1 MPYIERWLTSY
12 GVNIKDIF
20 NNKFLNHNK
29 RYKVIETNK
38 KVITLNWGVIDIEV
52 IAHSVKM
59 LQNRIVKAK
68 LMGRNRAVIKL
79 QKLLVKSLNA
89 RILAIKRV
97 SENKGKNTSGV
108 DKELLDTNTKKN
120 KYLQDLLICI
130 NDYKSKPLKRIEI
143 PKKNGKLRPLGIP
156 TMFDRCI
163 QALYKLALEPI
174 SEILADKNSYGFRP
188 KRSTQDAMKAIW
200 LRTSR
205 KTSGEWILEADIKGC
220 FDNISHQWIY
230 NNIPLPNKL
239 LKQWLKSGFI
249 KDDTLFPTNSGTPQG
264 GIISPILANMVL
276 DGIED
281 VVKNHITRHSKTING
296 TVVYNQKIH
305 FNFIRYADDFVVIG
319 NSPKRLKILQRDI
332 ARFLATRGLE
342 LSKEKTH
349 ITHIRDGFDFLGF
362 NFKKYPNNKVI
373 VKPTKDGIKSFK
385 LKIKEIFKQ
394 YRSSPLELL
403 INKLNPVIRGWG
415 YYYRFT
421 NSKVIFSKLDQY
433 IWYKSLNWV
442 KRLHQRRQISKY
454 YKKYFKPFSD
464 KYKSETLSNGTK
476 NVFRLSVIPLIEH
489 IKIVATAN
497 PFNKNDDE
505 YFTNRYITSKIR
517 NKFSY

>member
-1 MPYIERWLTSY
+1 M
-12 GVNIKDIF
+12 
-20 NNKFLNHNK
+20 
-29 RYKVIETNK
+29 IETDNVPSGYK
-38 KVITLNWGVIDIEV
+38 KVITHINWEVVDIKV

-68 LMGRNRAVIKL
+68 LAGRTRAVNKL

-89 RILAIKRV
+89 KILAVKRV
-97 SENKGKNTSGV
+97 SENRGKNTAGV
-108 DKELLDTNTKKN
+108 DGELLDTNSKKN
-120 KYLQDLLICI
+120 QCVNNLSI
-130 NDYKSKPLKRIEI
+130 NLDDYKAMPLKRIEI

-156 TMFDRCI
+156 TMFDRSM

-174 SEILADKNSYGFRP
+174 AEVVADKNSYGFRA

-230 NNIPLPNKL
+230 DNIPLPNKL
-239 LKQWLKSGFI
+239 LKQWLQSGFI
-249 KDDTLFPTNSGTPQG
+249 KDDTLFPTESGTPQG

-276 DGIED
+276 DGIEALIQ
-281 VVKNHITRHSKTING
+281 KHTTRHQKMENG
-296 TVVYNQKIH
+296 VILYRQKIH
-305 FNFIRYADDFVVIG
+305 FNFVRYADDFVVIG

-332 ARFLATRGLE
+332 ARFLSSRGLE

-362 NFKKYPNNKVI
+362 NFKKHNNNKVI
-373 VKPTKDGIKSFK
+373 VTPTSDGIKSFK
-385 LKIKEIFKQ
+385 SKIKEIFKK
-394 YRSSPLELL
+394 YRSSSLELL
-403 INKLNPVIRGWG
+403 IDKLNPVIRGWG
-415 YYYRFT
+415 YYYRFS
-421 NSKVIFSKLDQY
+421 NSKVIFGKLDQY

-442 KRLHQRRQISKY
+442 KRLHQRREVMKY
-454 YKKYFKPFSD
+454 YKKYFRPFSD

-497 PFNKNDDE
+497 PFNSDDDL
-505 YFTNRYITSKIR
+505 YFTKRYITSKLR

>member
-1 MPYIERWLTSY
+1 M
-12 GVNIKDIF
+12 
-20 NNKFLNHNK
+20 
-29 RYKVIETNK
+29 IETDK
-38 KVITLNWGVIDIEV
+38 KVITHINWGVVDIKV

-68 LMGRNRAVIKL
+68 IVGRTRAVNKL

-89 RILAIKRV
+89 KILAVKRV
-97 SENKGKNTSGV
+97 SENRGKNTAGV
-108 DKELLDTNTKKN
+108 DGELLDTDLKKSLCVN
-120 KYLQDLLICI
+120 DLNI
-130 NDYKSKPLKRIEI
+130 NLDDYKAMPLKRIEI

-156 TMFDRCI
+156 TMFDRSM

-174 SEILADKNSYGFRP
+174 AEVVADKNSYGFRA
-188 KRSTQDAMKAIW
+188 KRSTQDAMKGIW

-230 NNIPLPNKL
+230 DNIPLPNKL

-249 KDDTLFPTNSGTPQG
+249 KDDTLFPTESGTPQG

-276 DGIED
+276 DGIEELIQT
-281 VVKNHITRHSKTING
+281 HITRHSKMKDG
-296 TVVYNQKIH
+296 VVLYSQKIH
-305 FNFIRYADDFVVIG
+305 FNFVRYADDFVVIG

-332 ARFLATRGLE
+332 ARFLSSRGLE

-362 NFKKYPNNKVI
+362 NFRKHNNNKVI
-373 VKPTKDGIKSFK
+373 VTPTQDGIKSFK
-385 LKIKEIFKQ
+385 SKIKEIFKQ
-394 YRSSPLELL
+394 YRSSSLELL
-403 INKLNPVIRGWG
+403 IDKLNPVIRGWG
-415 YYYRFT
+415 YYYRFV
-421 NSKVIFSKLDQY
+421 NSKVIFGKLDQY

-442 KRLHQRRQISKY
+442 KRLHQRRQIMKY

-464 KYKSETLSNGTK
+464 KYDSETLSNGTT
-476 NVFRLSVIPLIEH
+476 NVFRLSAIPLIEH

-497 PFNKNDDE
+497 PFNRDDDL
-505 YFTNRYITSKIR
+505 YFTKRYTSSKLR